1 MTLGEILL
9 LWANHETL
17 LAQYE
22 QTISTC
28 KQALKDLYITIG
40 SAKIQEAPAPSGKIP
55 TLDGA
60 AAHIIEEKDKYR
72 EILTVTSDQLYT
84 TLFFS
89 QLVSRALSPARP
101 FERDLLSMRLK
112 TKDSWKTI
120 AAAFDVSPR
129 SAQRICKKLTDMA
142 AAELKSQDLI

>member
-22 QTISTC
+22 QTISAC

-40 SAKIQEAPAPSGKIP
+40 SAKIQEAPAPSGKIS

-72 EILTVTSDQLYT
+72 EILTVTSDPLYT

-129 SAQRICKKLTDMA
+129 SAQRICKKLQDMA

>member
-9 LWANHETL
+9 LWANHDTL

-22 QTISTC
+22 QTISSC

-40 SAKIQEAPAPSGKIP
+40 SAKIQEAPAPSGKIS

-72 EILTVTSDQLYT
+72 EILTATSDQLYT

-89 QLVSRALSPARP
+89 QIIRRALSPARP
-101 FERDLLSMRLK
+101 FERDLLARRLK